1 MPERDR
7 SHDPDPER
15 VREALGEPGERP
27 HGHPEHES
35 ERSREVRERLEEEA
49 EREEQEA
56 EREEGESR

>member
-1 MPERDR
+1 MAERDR

-35 ERSREVRERLEEEA
+35 EPSREVRERLEEEA
-49 EREEQEA
+49 ERED
-56 EREEGESR
+56 RESR